1 MFNNYSALCY
11 TAFIKGEVY
20 GCTDSCMIEVTL
32 TFLELPAS
40 GCCCSHGPIVREAH
54 RSLNFRVV
62 PQQSTSTLF
71 TSRKHANIQQTDQT
85 NQLKKKV
92 RTLLVSIFCVR
103 FVMVGME
110 VVVPLV
116 SSRMR
121 GAVAKANAK
130 AESADKVMGTM
141 SIQNCVEQEDCFHLW
156 HMKHGTKS
164 R

>member
-1 MFNNYSALCY
+1 M
-11 TAFIKGEVY
+11 
-20 GCTDSCMIEVTL
+20 
-32 TFLELPAS
+32 
-40 GCCCSHGPIVREAH
+40 
-54 RSLNFRVV
+54 
-62 PQQSTSTLF
+62 
-71 TSRKHANIQQTDQT
+71 
-85 NQLKKKV
+85 